1 MAKKKEES
9 FQEKILSTEYAEVM
23 QKSYINYSMSVIV
36 ARALPDARDGLKPV
50 QRRILYD
57 MDELGTDSDKPYRKC
72 ARIVGDTMGKYHPHG
87 DSSIYGAL
95 VTMAQDFKQ
104 GMPLTDGHGNFG
116 SIEGDGAAAMRY
128 TEARLQKFTEEAF
141 LSELKNDTVDFMP
154 NFDETEKEPS
164 VLPCKVPNLLI
175 NGSEGIAVGMAT
187 NIPPHNVDD
196 VIDTAICYLDH
207 PQATN
212 AELLEVLKG
221 PDFPT
226 GGIVSNQSEL
236 LDIYS
241 AGTGKIK
248 VRGKIVLEEGKTG
261 TGRDKLVVTEIPYTM
276 IGDGISKFLQSVAE
290 LVENRTLPDI
300 VDISN
305 QSSKEGIR
313 IVFELRKGADAE
325 YIKNVLLKKTR
336 LEDTFGLNLLAVDH
350 GRPCTMSLVDV
361 MRSFS
366 DFQYEIYTRKYRKLL
381 ERAEEKKEIDE
392 GLIMAVDCIDLI
404 IEILR
409 GSKNLK
415 QAKDC
420 MVYGI
425 TDGIKFRFKGS
436 ELDAREL
443 RFTEKQA
450 DAILNL
456 RLQRLI
462 GLEIDAL
469 RKDYDDTC
477 KAITRYQK
485 LLASKA
491 EMRKEIK
498 KELLRIKQEFHQQR
512 RTEIID
518 AEAIVIQTP
527 EEKEVPVTV
536 LIDRFGY
543 AHCIDQSIYEKNK
556 EAADA
561 DYKYIVQTTNKSK
574 ILIFVDTGKLHSVKV
589 SDIPLGKL
597 RDKGQPLD
605 NICNYDSGKE
615 NVISVLTLDPAGQLV
630 FVSSDCMVKRVNAQE
645 FDVSRKTIDAT
656 KLNPGT
662 TLVAVFPYLEKGQLV
677 FATRLGVYARIKQSA
692 IPEKKKGAIGV
703 IGIAMNKLDSLKAA
717 IPAIHLEEEIQ
728 MEGKSVPVR
737 EIKSV
742 SRGGKGKKM
751 EGQLSLDLK

>member
-9 FQEKILSTEYAEVM
+9 FEERILPAEYSEVM
-23 QKSYINYSMSVIV
+23 QKSYIDYSMSVIV

-50 QRRILYD
+50 QRRILFD
-57 MDELGTDSDKPYRKC
+57 MDELGTASDKPYRKC

-95 VTMAQDFKQ
+95 VTMAQEFKQ

-128 TEARLQKFTEEAF
+128 TEARLQKFTEAAF

-154 NFDETEKEPS
+154 NFDETEKEPV

-196 VIDTAICYLDH
+196 VIDTAIHYLDH
-207 PQATN
+207 PDATN
-212 AELLEVLKG
+212 AQLLEILKG

-226 GGIVSNQSEL
+226 GGIVSNKSDL
-236 LDIYS
+236 LEIYS
-241 AGTGKIK
+241 NGSGKIK
-248 VRGKIVLEEGKTG
+248 VRGRITLEENK

-276 IGDGISKFLQSVAE
+276 IGDGISKFLQSVAD

-350 GRPCTMSLVDV
+350 GRPSTMSLADV

-366 DFQYEIYTRKYRKLL
+366 EFQYEIYTRKFTRLL
-381 ERAEEKKEIDE
+381 ARAEEKKEIDE

-420 MVYGI
+420 MVHGI
-425 TDGIKFRFKGS
+425 TDGIRFRYKGS
-436 ELDAREL
+436 EIDAKEL

-469 RKDYDDTC
+469 RRDYDDIC
-477 KAITRYQK
+477 KAIKRYQR
-485 LLASKA
+485 LLGSKA

-498 KELLRIKQEFHQQR
+498 KELIKIKEEFHQPR

-518 AEAIVIQTP
+518 AEAIVIQAP
-527 EEKEVPVTV
+527 EEKEAPVTV

-543 AHCIDQSIYEKNK
+543 AHCVDQSVYEKNK
-556 EAADA
+556 EAADG
-561 DYKYIVQTTNKSK
+561 DYRYVVQTTSKSK
-574 ILIFVDTGKLHSVKV
+574 ILAFVDTGKLHSIKV
-589 SDIPLGKL
+589 QDIPLGKL

-605 NICNYDSGKE
+605 NICNYDSARE
-615 NVISVLTLDPAGQLV
+615 NVVNILPLDPDGQLV
-630 FVSSDCMVKRVNAQE
+630 FVASDSMIKRVNASE

-656 KLNPGT
+656 KLNPEASLT
-662 TLVAVFPYLEKGQLV
+662 AVFPYLEKGQLI
-677 FATRLGVYARIKQSA
+677 FGTRLGVFARIKQA
-692 IPEKKKGAIGV
+692 VIPEKKKTAIGV
-703 IGIAMNKLDSLKAA
+703 IGIAMNKLDSLQLAM
-717 IPAIHLEEEIQ
+717 PAVSLEEELPI
-728 MEGKSVPVR
+728 GDKKIPVR
-737 EIKSV
+737 EIKPV
-742 SRGGKGKKM
+742 TRGGKGKKM